1 MKIQIKIPEY
11 AYGKLIYEGI
21 SEHETSM
28 LERLLILNYKL
39 GSLNEHYFKQ
49 HKLQSKVQRE
59 EFRVNLA
66 ETFCHCCAIM
76 LAERWDITEM
86 SKLGWD
92 KISDRW
98 KDFEK
103 SGSWNDRTI
112 DERI

>member
-1 MKIQIKIPEY
+1 MIQIKIPDF
-11 AYGKLIYEGI
+11 AFGKLHYNGTPEI
-21 SEHETSM
+21 ETSI

-39 GSLNEHYFKQ
+39 GSLNEHFLKQ
-49 HKLQSKVQRE
+49 HKLKSKVQKE

-76 LAERWDITEM
+76 IAERWDITEM
-86 SKLGWD
+86 SELGWE

-103 SGSWNDRTI
+103 SGVWNDRTI
-112 DERI
+112 GERV